1 MNIPNTLTLARIVL
15 VPLVVWLIVTHEMT
29 AAFVLFLLA
38 GFSDAADG
46 YLAKRFQWR
55 TELGAYLDP
64 IADKLLLMSIYV
76 TLGFSNHLPA
86 WLVIAVVSRDIL
98 IIGAFLLSW
107 VLSRPVPIHPLLVS
121 KLNTFAQIVLAGLVL
136 AELGLGLG
144 LEQLVLFLI
153 PVTGALTIVSAAAY
167 FWGWLRHMASYEPRS
182 RSAGRPERQIGS
194 ATQRPGAVAGQGF
207 VTVKQL
213 SLDLPHRAALG
224 AEDFLVSECNRGAVR
239 LIDTWPEWKENAK
252 LIIGP
257 AASGKTHL
265 ARVWQARS
273 GAEALSPTGVDIDLL
288 DAMGEG
294 TALIV
299 EDIDRAGNDEK
310 ALFHLLNLA
319 REKRCSCCSRRGTRQ
334 AVSSSRCPI

>member
-1 MNIPNTLTLARIVL
+1 MNIPNMLTLARIVL
-15 VPLVVWLIVTHEMT
+15 VPLVIWLIITHEMT

-121 KLNTFAQIVLAGLVL
+121 KANTLAQIVLAGLVL

-144 LEQLVLFLI
+144 LESQVRILV
-153 PVTGALTIVSAAAY
+153 PVTGALTMLSAGAY
-167 FWGWLRHMASYEPRS
+167 FWGWLAHMASYEPTPAPLTS
-182 RSAGRPERQIGS
+182 RQGKSVPLQGPEQSRV
-194 ATQRPGAVAGQGF
+194 R
-207 VTVKQL
+207 
-213 SLDLPHRAALG
+213 
-224 AEDFLVSECNRGAVR
+224 VS
-239 LIDTWPEWKENAK
+239 
-252 LIIGP
+252 
-257 AASGKTHL
+257 
-265 ARVWQARS
+265 
-273 GAEALSPTGVDIDLL
+273 
-288 DAMGEG
+288 
-294 TALIV
+294 
-299 EDIDRAGNDEK
+299 
-310 ALFHLLNLA
+310 
-319 REKRCSCCSRRGTRQ
+319 
-334 AVSSSRCPI
+334 